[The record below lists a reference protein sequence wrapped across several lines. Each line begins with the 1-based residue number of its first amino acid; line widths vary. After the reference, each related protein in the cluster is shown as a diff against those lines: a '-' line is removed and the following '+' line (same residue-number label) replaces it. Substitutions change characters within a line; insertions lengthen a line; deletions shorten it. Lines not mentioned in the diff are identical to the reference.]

1 VCCIQSI
8 LIEPELQ
15 MSHPSPAFLVVI
27 PARLGSTRLPRKPL
41 ADIGGKPMVICV
53 AERAQQSHAQNVVVA
68 TDSLEIQAACNQYQI
83 ECLLTSPD
91 HPTGTDRVAEVAQLL
106 KLPADTLVVNVQGD
120 EPLIP
125 PELINQVAQTLADN
139 PACAISTVAVPLTHA
154 AEISNPNIVKV
165 VLNRFGEALY
175 FSRASIPFVRDPE
188 SAQDIS
194 PLRHLGIY
202 AYRASFLEAYTHL
215 EPAPP
220 EKAEALEQLRA
231 LWNGYRIA
239 VYTANEAPPA
249 GVDTA
254 EDLERIRRILAS

>member
-1 VCCIQSI
+1 MSIQTSKP
-8 LIEPELQ
+8 PE
-15 MSHPSPAFLVVI
+15 FLVVI

-41 ADIGGKPMVICV
+41 ADIGGKPMVIRV
-53 AERAQQSHAQNVVVA
+53 AERAQQSNAQSVVVA
-68 TDSLEIQAACNQYQI
+68 TDSPEIQAACDEHRI

-91 HPTGTDRVAEVAQLL
+91 HPTGTDRIAEVAQLL

-139 PACAISTVAVPLTHA
+139 AACAISTVAVPITDE
-154 AEISNPNIVKV
+154 AEITNPNVVKV
-165 VLNRFGEALY
+165 VLNRSNEALY
-175 FSRASIPFVRDPE
+175 FSRATIPFVRDAE
-188 SAQDIS
+188 KSVKVTH
-194 PLRHLGIY
+194 LRHLGIY
-202 AYRASFLEAYTHL
+202 AYRADFLQAYTRL

-220 EKAEALEQLRA
+220 EQAEALEQLRA

-239 VYTANEAPPA
+239 VHTASEAPPA

-254 EDLERIRRILAS
+254 EDLERVRRILAS